1 MNKPPY
7 TPEQMQDKYIVCF
20 VLLSGKRPALDCVR
34 YATGPHEGLPVLYKS
49 IAHASFDK
57 HFDQGWD
64 DVIPAAEYFER
75 VSSQE
80 NKVIKPNKAQL

>member
-1 MNKPPY
+1 MSNIPY
-7 TPEQMQDKYIVCF
+7 TSKEMQDKFIVCF

-34 YATGPHEGLPVLYKS
+34 HATGPHKGLPVLYKS

-57 HFDQGWD
+57 HFDPKWD

-80 NKVIKPNKAQL
+80 NKVTKPNKAEL